1 MQIPKLMQREKEPK
15 QPKYARISSTGK
27 GGGGVSAV
35 IKLSAPAALGRAP
48 TDSAATPV
56 SVKTELPTASEISDD
71 DVKIVSA
78 EARRKNGR
86 LEEGGGVV
94 NSVTGGVGGGRKEMQ
109 KLVRWWQSTAAAEGC
124 FHYKALHSYRTS
136 YKTWF

>member
-1 MQIPKLMQREKEPK
+1 MQREKEPK
-15 QPKYARISSTGK
+15 QPKYVRISSTGK

-109 KLVRWWQSTAAAEGC
+109 KLVR
-124 FHYKALHSYRTS
+124 
-136 YKTWF
+136 